1 MKARFS
7 VSIHTDENEKFFGE
21 GPYQLLRGIQRLG
34 SLRAAAKD
42 MNMAY
47 TKAFRVMKRAE
58 KCCGFPLCRK
68 KIGGEGGGGSVLT
81 PEAEKLMAQYV
92 AFKAAC
98 SDEIDQ
104 LYEQYF
110 SDIWPEKINS
120 DQAGEEARRPVGSS

>member
-21 GPYQLLRGIQRLG
+21 GPYRLLCGIQRLG
-34 SLRAAAKD
+34 SLRAAAKNMD
-42 MNMAY
+42 MAY

-58 KCCGFPLCRK
+58 KCCGFPLCKK
-68 KIGGEGGGGSVLT
+68 KIGGEGGGGSALT
-81 PEAEKLMAQYV
+81 PEAEELMTRYV

-98 SDEIDQ
+98 SDEINR

-110 SDIWPEKINS
+110 SDIWPEEPDSGK
-120 DQAGEEARRPVGSS
+120 AEEES